1 MTSSLRA
8 IEPESIKGHGA
19 LKAVQSPSSKFPL
32 HLVAPQGQLQI
43 HKASFRGTFSIVLSE
58 ALRAAGLGRKV
69 LIAQFLKGGVSQG
82 PHKGIN
88 LCGNLNWIRPDIDSC
103 PTPQEMKNS
112 ALEQGPAY
120 KAIRDVWKFCK
131 EQLEN
136 QSIDKLVLDEIGLA
150 CCLGFLSQN
159 DLISTLAS
167 RPTATDIILTGTS
180 ISSDIIAM
188 ADQVTELR

>member
-1 MTSSLRA
+1 MTSSLRS
-8 IEPESIKGHGA
+8 IEPESIKNHGA
-19 LKAVQSPSSKFPL
+19 LKAVQFPSSKFPL

-82 PHKGIN
+82 PNKGIN
-88 LCGNLNWIRPDIDSC
+88 LCGNLNWIRPDIPCC
-103 PTPQEMKNS
+103 PTLHAMDRSSSTQNPS
-112 ALEQGPAY
+112 Y
-120 KAIRDVWKFCK
+120 KAIRDIWEFCK
-131 EQLEN
+131 EQLEK
-136 QSIDKLVLDEIGLA
+136 QTIDKLILDEIGLA
-150 CCLGFLSQN
+150 CSLGFVSEN
-159 DLISTLAS
+159 DLISTLSS